1 MGQLKIGS
9 ESFNVEIE
17 GPDDAPVLMLS
28 NSLGTDLHM
37 WEPQMTELTKRFR
50 VVRYDSRGHGQSVA
64 DEGPYS
70 IAMLG
75 RDALAIMDALDLH
88 QVNWLGLSMGGMVG
102 QWLLA
107 NAPKRIMRAVLA
119 NTSSYMPD
127 SRPWNTRILTV
138 QKEGMGAI
146 AQTVVDRWFT
156 PEFQGRDPAAVER
169 IATMLRHVPPQ
180 GYVAACAAVRDMD
193 LRETIRTAD
202 KPVLVIA
209 GTRDPA
215 TPAPLGREIAAS
227 IRGAAYVEF
236 DTAHLSNIERPEEFT
251 AAVVKFLTAP
261 IRVPAAPRK
270 AAAKKA
276 APKKAPVKRAPSK
289 KAPVKEAAAKKA
301 AASKGSAKK
310 AATKKAVAKKS
321 PARKAAAKK
330 AMTKK
335 VATRKPVAKKAA
347 AKKTTAQKTALKKAP
362 AKKTAIKKAASK
374 KAVAKRG
381 SVKKTAPRKT
391 AAKKAAPR
399 KAARKTMKRKGR

>member
-127 SRPWNTRILTV
+127 SRPWNSRILTV

-276 APKKAPVKRAPSK
+276 APKKAAVK
-289 KAPVKEAAAKKA
+289 KAPAKKA
-301 AASKGSAKK
+301 PAKKATAKKGPAKK

-330 AMTKK
+330 TVTKK

-347 AKKTTAQKTALKKAP
+347 AKKTPARKTAVKKAP

-374 KAVAKRG
+374 KALAKRG
-381 SVKKTAPRKT
+381 AVKKVAPKKTAS
-391 AAKKAAPR
+391 KKAAPR
-399 KAARKTMKRKGR
+399 KPARKTMKRKAR